1 MKQFTT
7 AETLAKI
14 LLAFSVIALLGV
26 LLGLPLQLLWNWLMP
41 TIFGLPTITFWQAM
55 GLNILASI
63 LFKDNSIK
71 TNDK

>member
-1 MKQFTT
+1 MKQTE
-7 AETLAKI
+7 ETLAKV
-14 LLAFSVIALLGV
+14 LLSLGLIALLGI

-41 TIFGLPTITFWQAM
+41 TIFNLPTITFWQAM

>member
-1 MKQFTT
+1 MKTE
-7 AETLAKI
+7 ETIAKV
-14 LLAFSVIALLGV
+14 LLALGLIALLGI

-41 TIFGLPTITFWQAM
+41 TIFNLPTITFWQAM
-55 GLNILASI
+55 GLNIMASI